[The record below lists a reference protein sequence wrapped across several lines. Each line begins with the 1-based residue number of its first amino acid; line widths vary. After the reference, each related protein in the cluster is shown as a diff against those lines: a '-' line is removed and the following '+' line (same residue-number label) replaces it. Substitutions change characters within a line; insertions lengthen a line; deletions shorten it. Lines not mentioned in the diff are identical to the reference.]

1 MGIGKKPGKPAQ
13 AGGIGKRTGNL
24 QQELQKA
31 KQSYKAQQLQADQL
45 EQLTYLNKELLQ
57 KLKATEKSHRSLM
70 RYIKEMHKNLSEND
84 HRTPIEEIWF
94 RELDRYLKNLQR

>member
-1 MGIGKKPGKPAQ
+1 MGTGKNTGK
-13 AGGIGKRTGNL
+13 L
-24 QQELQKA
+24 QEELQKA
-31 KQSYKAQQLQADQL
+31 KQTYKAQQLQVDQL

-70 RYIKEMHKNLSEND
+70 RYIKEMHHNLSDND

-94 RELDRYLKNLQR
+94 RELGRYLNNMQR